1 VYLIFNSPY
10 LTWYHQNN
18 ITNCS
23 ICLRRWAQFRQ
34 ISDQIEAN
42 AKRLAD
48 GDAVIYREHF
58 GGGYYVSI
66 TSGFLCIDVRFFVP
80 NGQTNVQPTRWGL
93 AFRLPKWLVMKEI
106 MEKIDATYP
115 TLATAVPC
123 IMTEYHTNQM
133 GMISCHE
140 CNPFNRNIM

>member
-1 VYLIFNSPY
+1 MYLIFNSPY

-48 GDAVIYREHF
+48 GDAVNYREHI

-66 TSGFLCIDVRFFVP
+66 TSGFLCIDVRRFCVP
-80 NGQTNVQPTRWGL
+80 NGQTDVKPTRLGL
-93 AFRLPKWLVMKEI
+93 AFRLPEWSAMKEI
-106 MEKIDATYP
+106 MEKIDATYT

-123 IMTEYHTNQM
+123 ILTESHMNQL
-133 GMISCHE
+133 GMINCHE
-140 CNPFNRNIM
+140 CNPFDIM